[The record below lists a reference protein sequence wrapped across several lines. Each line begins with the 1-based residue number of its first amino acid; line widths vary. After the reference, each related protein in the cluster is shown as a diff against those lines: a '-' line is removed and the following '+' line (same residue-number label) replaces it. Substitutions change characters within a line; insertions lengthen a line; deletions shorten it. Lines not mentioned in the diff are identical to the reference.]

1 MPCGPCFKYKG
12 AFFVCNY
19 PLAQSTPSGIDPQN
33 LERYRAAQKVTWISV
48 AVNSVLT
55 VLQIVVGYFGRSQ
68 ALMADGLHSLSDL
81 LSDFLVLFA
90 NRHGSR
96 SADASHPYGHARIET
111 ATTLILG
118 VFLVGLGVALLW
130 GAGMRLQ
137 TPGAL
142 QQVHVATLW
151 IGLATLVAKEAL
163 FRYMMAVAKRL
174 RSQMLMANAWHSR
187 SDAASS
193 LVVVVGIAGNLAGF
207 TFLDLLAAALVAFMI
222 ARMGWKMAF
231 EALSELVDTALD
243 DAAVE
248 AIRQTLINTPGV
260 LGLHELRTRRMADQ
274 ALVDA
279 HVLVDPKI
287 SVSEGHYIAETA
299 RHAVLKHHD
308 VLDVMVH
315 IDPEDDAKVKP
326 SAHLPDRQQLLHQL
340 EQGLEGTLPKP
351 EKVVLHYLSGQVEAE
366 IFLPHA
372 FCTQPDKL
380 KALKSAVAQFLDRDQ
395 RFRAIHLH
403 KYDAP

>member
-1 MPCGPCFKYKG
+1 MTKP
-12 AFFVCNY
+12 
-19 PLAQSTPSGIDPQN
+19 TPSGIDPQN
-33 LERYRAAQKVTWISV
+33 LERYQAAQKVTWVSI
-48 AVNSVLT
+48 AVNIVLT
-55 VLQIVVGYFGRSQ
+55 ILQVVVGYFGRSQ

-96 SADASHPYGHARIET
+96 SADSSHPYGHARIET

-130 GAGMRLQ
+130 GAGVRLQ
-137 TPGAL
+137 TPNAL
-142 QQVHVATLW
+142 QKVHVATLW
-151 IGLATLVAKEAL
+151 VGLATLAAKELL

-193 LVVVVGIAGNLAGF
+193 LVVVVGIGGNLAGF
-207 TFLDLLAAALVAFMI
+207 TFLDLLAATLVAFMI

-248 AIRQTLINTPGV
+248 AIRQTLIDTPGV
-260 LGLHELRTRRMADQ
+260 LGLHELRTRKMADQ

-299 RHAVLKHHD
+299 RHRVLKQHD

-315 IDPEDDAKVKP
+315 IDPEDDAKAKP
-326 SAHLPDRQQLLHQL
+326 SAHLPDRKQLLHRL
-340 EQGLEGTLPKP
+340 EHGLHGTLPAT

-372 FCTQPDKL
+372 FCIQPEKL
-380 KALKSAVAQFLDRDQ
+380 KALKTAAEKLLDEDTL
-395 RFRAIHLH
+395 FRAIHLH
-403 KYDAP
+403 KCDAPE